1 MPFVDNDGARLAY
14 RVDGSGA
21 DLVLVH
27 AGIADM
33 RMWEPLVALLAR
45 RFRIVRYDMRGFGET
60 TYTDAPFSNVDDL
73 GAVMAA
79 VESERCTLV
88 GASFGGLVAL
98 EFAATHPESVER
110 LVVIDPPL
118 PGWDWSEAMRSFFA
132 AENAAL
138 EAGSIE
144 EAVRVNVEHFV
155 GSANAEVQELVAD
168 MQERAF
174 RLQLELEPRA
184 VELDPPVSERLGD
197 VTMAVD
203 VVHGENDVQDFVTI
217 AHTLAEELPS
227 AALHCVARACHLPA
241 LERPEA
247 VAELIVSRR

>member
-1 MPFVDNDGARLAY
+1 MHSIDVDGARLAY
-14 RVDGSGA
+14 RIDGNGP

-33 RMWEPLVALLAR
+33 RMWDPLVALLAR

-60 TYTDAPFSNVDDL
+60 TYPDTQFSNSDDL
-73 GAVMAA
+73 AALMSA
-79 VESERCTLV
+79 VEIERCVLA

-98 EFAATHPESVER
+98 EFAATHPELIER

-118 PGWDWSEAMRSFFA
+118 PGWDWSEDMASFFA
-132 AENAAL
+132 AEEAAF
-138 EAGSIE
+138 EAGRVE
-144 EAVRVNVEHFV
+144 EAVRLNVERFV
-155 GSANAEVQELVAD
+155 GSASADVQELVAD

-174 RLQLELEPRA
+174 RLQLELEPEA
-184 VELDPPVSERLGD
+184 VELDPPVSDRLGD
-197 VTMAVD
+197 IAMPVD
-203 VVHGENDVQDFVTI
+203 VICGDYDVQDFVAI
-217 AHTLAEELPS
+217 AHTLAERLPS
-227 AALHCVARACHLPA
+227 ATLHCVARAGHLPA